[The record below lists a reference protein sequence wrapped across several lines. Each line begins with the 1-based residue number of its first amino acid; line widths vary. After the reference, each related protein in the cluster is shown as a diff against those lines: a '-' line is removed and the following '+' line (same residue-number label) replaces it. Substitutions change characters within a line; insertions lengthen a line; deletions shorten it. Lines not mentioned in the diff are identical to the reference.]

1 MGMSTE
7 LLKVSHL
14 SSVYVWM
21 DTIKSVNRQDIKS
34 FGMVFIRKK
43 NNKGCPSTG
52 NSMSK
57 FRVQCPTTGVRIA
70 V

>member
-1 MGMSTE
+1 MGMGIE
-7 LLKVSHL
+7 LLNISHL
-14 SSVYVWM
+14 SSVYIWM

-43 NNKGCPSTG
+43 NKRCLSTG
-52 NSMSK
+52 NSMSQ
-57 FRVQCPTTGVRIA
+57 FSIQCLTTGVRIA